1 MNNLFL
7 LLNSVEINKEREG
20 FDRRALGD
28 WATPGAST
36 MAADVL
42 PLRPALPSVS
52 LVQAINNKK
61 MMLHLHGSADETDGR
76 DGSWDERS
84 VVAALIW
91 IYGGDRTTSPSRY
104 AA

>member
-1 MNNLFL
+1 
-7 LLNSVEINKEREG
+7 
-20 FDRRALGD
+20 
-28 WATPGAST
+28 

-84 VVAALIW
+84 VVAALIS
-91 IYGGDRTTSPSRY
+91 IYGGDHIGRRRRPGTPPSSPRSFPSVAGRGRAAPRRTVPI
-104 AA
+104 AN

>member
-1 MNNLFL
+1 M
-7 LLNSVEINKEREG
+7 LNSVEINKEREG

-52 LVQAINNKK
+52 LVQAINKK
-61 MMLHLHGSADETDGR
+61 MMLYVCMGP
-76 DGSWDERS
+76 WMK
-84 VVAALIW
+84 
-91 IYGGDRTTSPSRY
+91 RTAVMGVGMSGWFLLP
-104 AA
+104 